1 MNSRVK
7 DGAPRGPADPRLS
20 PRGARRGA
28 RSARPGWWAHP
39 ALGAGIVA
47 LLLFFPVVKY
57 GFVRDDRELF
67 ADNPFLRNPG
77 YFGKLV
83 TSDFWSSAGANS
95 GLWRPLVSA
104 SYWLD
109 GRIGGWLPAWFH
121 GVNLVS
127 HVAVV
132 ALLAL
137 VMVEA
142 GAGVAAAWLAT
153 LFFAVMPAH
162 VEAVA
167 WISGRTDV
175 WCALFGLTSLWLHL
189 RSFRARTSVWAWR
202 AGAALAFALALM
214 SKEAAAP
221 LVVVLAVIAWRRAG
235 DSEGGRLRGVLLEL
249 APYLVLLAAWAI
261 AHARI
266 APGALA
272 ATPQWRHPTLPE
284 RVYMALAVFPTQ
296 VLFLLPFFP
305 HGPDWAIVPPIQSPA
320 DGRVAAGALL
330 HLGALVLLVR
340 TWRARAPIAPP
351 LLLFWLP
358 ALLMSGLTLTRGVL
372 LNGERHIYLSSA
384 GAAWLAGMGGWHLWK
399 RGLRP
404 ATFPRW
410 ILVPVLGT
418 VLVAGIWQSLVQLGG
433 WWSDE
438 TMYRAMIRAQP
449 HRADGHLG
457 LALVMIGQRNDRV
470 ALAAI
475 QHAEE
480 IDSTRYEAA
489 TFRAAIASRY
499 GRWPEVIQWSRNSIR
514 RGATEADPW
523 LMEINALQTLNLLP
537 WSRTLV
543 ETLMTHHHEDPDV
556 AAAFGRQMLL
566 ENLPGR
572 AVKPLVYAV
581 GWNPQDPGLRLLLG
595 DAWMRVNRPN
605 DAIEEFRRAVG
616 LEPSNVDAWLRL
628 AAAYHLVNEVG
639 LRDDAISNAASLPGA
654 DTTRIRR
661 MYTRMLA
668 GTPQSVLDSLKA
680 R

>member
-1 MNSRVK
+1 MTGRAK
-7 DGAPRGPADPRLS
+7 DRAPRGPASGRT
-20 PRGARRGA
+20 AA
-28 RSARPGWWAHP
+28 SARPGWWAHP
-39 ALGAGIVA
+39 ALGSAVVA
-47 LLLFFPVVKY
+47 LFLFLPVVRY

-67 ADNPFLRNPG
+67 ADNQFLRNPG
-77 YFGKLV
+77 YLGKLL

-95 GLWRPLVSA
+95 GLWRPLVSL

-109 GRIGGWLPAWFH
+109 GRIGNWLPPWFH

-142 GAGVAAAWLAT
+142 GAGVAATWIAA

-175 WCALFGLTSLWLHL
+175 WCGLFGLLALWLHL
-189 RSFRARTSVWAWR
+189 RSMRAHAAWPWR
-202 AGAALAFALALM
+202 AGAALAFALALL

-221 LVVVLAVIAWRRAG
+221 LIVVLAVIAWRRSERA
-235 DSEGGRLRGVLLEL
+235 EGGGLKGVALDL
-249 APYLVLLAAWAI
+249 APYLVLLVAWAI

-266 APGALA
+266 APGSLA
-272 ATPQWRHPTLPE
+272 ATPQWRHPTGSEKLFT
-284 RVYMALAVFPTQ
+284 ALAVLPSELQ
-296 VLFLLPFFP
+296 FLLPFFP
-305 HGPDWAIVPPIQSPA
+305 HGPDWMVDPA
-320 DGRVAAGALL
+320 RSAADPRVALGVILHAGAI
-330 HLGALVLLVR
+330 VLLVR
-340 TWRARAPIAPP
+340 TWRSRLPVT
-351 LLLFWLP
+351 P
-358 ALLMSGLTLTRGVL
+358 ALVMLWVPLALMAALTLTRGVL
-372 LNGERHIYLSSA
+372 LNGERHVYLASA
-384 GAAWLAGMGGWHLWK
+384 GAAWLAGVGGWRLWK
-399 RGLRP
+399 RGLHP
-404 ATFPRW
+404 TTFPRW
-410 ILVPVLGT
+410 ILAPLFGA
-418 VLVAGIWQSLVQLGG
+418 VLVAGLWQSLVQLGG

-438 TMYRAMIRAQP
+438 TMYRAMIRSQP
-449 HRADGHLG
+449 RRADGHLG

-475 QHAEE
+475 RHAEE

-489 TFRAAIASRY
+489 TFRAAIASRHAE
-499 GRWPEVIQWSRNSIR
+499 WPEVIRWSRNSIR

-523 LMEINALQTLNLLP
+523 LMEINALQTMQLLP

-581 GWNPQDPGLRLLLG
+581 GWNPQDAGLRLLLG

-605 DAIEEFRRAVG
+605 DAIEEFRHAVG
-616 LEPSNVDAWLRL
+616 LQPSNVDAWLRL
-628 AAAYHLVNEVG
+628 AAAYHLVGEVG
-639 LRDDAISNAASLPGA
+639 LRDDAISSAASLPGA

-661 MYTRMLA
+661 VYTRMLT
-668 GTPQSVLDSLKA
+668 GTPPAVLDSLK
-680 R
+680 RR